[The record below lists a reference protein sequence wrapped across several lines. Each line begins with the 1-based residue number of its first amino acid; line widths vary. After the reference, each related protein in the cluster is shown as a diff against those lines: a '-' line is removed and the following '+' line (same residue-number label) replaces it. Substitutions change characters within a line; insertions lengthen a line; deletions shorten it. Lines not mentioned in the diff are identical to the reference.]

1 MKNFKIHRLLF
12 YLFVLFISTCNPVS
26 TIPVA
31 KEGVLDLREWDII
44 NEKVNLDGEW
54 DFYWNE
60 LSARNSFT
68 FNPNNRSTV
77 NVPGIWNKEQ
87 ILRTLQDGT
96 KIKESVDGI
105 GYSTYHLKILLK
117 EKLPLA
123 LRTSSQGTAFYLY
136 VDGIKLLSSGVV
148 GTDEESSKPNK
159 KSIFYIDINPEKDT
173 IDLVLE
179 VSNFHN
185 KNGGI
190 WYSLSLGGRDVIQ
203 ETKDSKLAI
212 DLFITGILSIMGAYH
227 ISLFMLLRKDKSS
240 LYFGSISIVLAIRT
254 LLTGEHYLYTIL
266 PYLSYTL
273 GLKIEYLTLYL
284 GTPLFLEFVF
294 KLYYFKILNYLRKI
308 LLGVC
313 IFLSLLILITPPIIF
328 TRTLPLMQFI
338 LVLTIFIIIGV
349 IIYSIKVNKDG
360 ARVFLLGFFIFSIII
375 INDLLHNNH
384 IINTGYYSSFG
395 LVIFIFSQAY
405 ILTSR
410 FSGAFHKIEDLSKNL
425 EKKVEERTLNL
436 ENEVHKSNVL
446 NRMISVVIQSN
457 SNREILNNIYELLHQ
472 RYNLDSFLLYMLNE
486 SKDKLVYYSKYGK
499 VQFPKEVVES
509 IKKIEINKNEEGSVH
524 FICVRKKRSIFSKNI
539 KIPHPSKKEDEII
552 SLLGVKSIYI
562 IPLIVEN
569 EVIGTIDFSENNF
582 EGSGLQKLKTEDR
595 KDIENFI
602 KLISPSI
609 RQAYQKTLIEEAY
622 SDLKLTQ
629 KKLLEAERIS
639 SLGQL
644 VGGVAHEINNPIS
657 VIRSNSSIMKKN
669 IESFYV
675 KVPTFFE
682 SLNPIEKEI
691 FYQIIGNFLLTKKS
705 ISSKEERTQKKQIE
719 KELITISQKEE
730 ESYQLIAEHI
740 ISSHIQP
747 FYKDYLSKIEF
758 ESFRKILEM
767 AHLFTH
773 QINLV
778 RNVEIAVDK
787 ASRVVFSLRC
797 YLNVDTYSEK
807 KVVNLEEQINRVLQ
821 IYDNYIIG
829 KINISFHSSQIF
841 HINCIA
847 DNLFQV
853 WNNLIFNSIQA
864 MFETNKNLEI
874 EIYQSKKLPDD
885 FSSYK
890 CSTSIES
897 IQTLDPKKDWVTIHI
912 KDTGIGII
920 DELQEKIFSPFFT
933 TKKLGEGIGLGL
945 FVCKKIIE
953 DHGGFILFKSD
964 NHNTEFVVV
973 LPLS

>member
-1 MKNFKIHRLLF
+1 
-12 YLFVLFISTCNPVS
+12 
-26 TIPVA
+26 
-31 KEGVLDLREWDII
+31 
-44 NEKVNLDGEW
+44 
-54 DFYWNE
+54 
-60 LSARNSFT
+60 
-68 FNPNNRSTV
+68 
-77 NVPGIWNKEQ
+77 
-87 ILRTLQDGT
+87 
-96 KIKESVDGI
+96 
-105 GYSTYHLKILLK
+105 
-117 EKLPLA
+117 
-123 LRTSSQGTAFYLY
+123 
-136 VDGIKLLSSGVV
+136 
-148 GTDEESSKPNK
+148 
-159 KSIFYIDINPEKDT
+159 
-173 IDLVLE
+173 
-179 VSNFHN
+179 
-185 KNGGI
+185 
-190 WYSLSLGGRDVIQ
+190 
-203 ETKDSKLAI
+203 
-212 DLFITGILSIMGAYH
+212 
-227 ISLFMLLRKDKSS
+227 
-240 LYFGSISIVLAIRT
+240 
-254 LLTGEHYLYTIL
+254 
-266 PYLSYTL
+266 
-273 GLKIEYLTLYL
+273 
-284 GTPLFLEFVF
+284 
-294 KLYYFKILNYLRKI
+294 
-308 LLGVC
+308 
-313 IFLSLLILITPPIIF
+313 
-328 TRTLPLMQFI
+328 
-338 LVLTIFIIIGV
+338 
-349 IIYSIKVNKDG
+349 
-360 ARVFLLGFFIFSIII
+360 
-375 INDLLHNNH
+375 
-384 IINTGYYSSFG
+384 
-395 LVIFIFSQAY
+395 
-405 ILTSR
+405 
-410 FSGAFHKIEDLSKNL
+410 
-425 EKKVEERTLNL
+425 
-436 ENEVHKSNVL
+436 
-446 NRMISVVIQSN
+446 MISVVIQSN

-552 SLLGVKSIYI
+552 SLLGIKSIYI

-602 KLISPSI
+602 RLISPSI

-629 KKLLEAERIS
+629 KKLIEAERIS

-675 KVPTFFE
+675 KIPSFLE
-682 SLNPIEKEI
+682 SLSPIEKEI

-705 ISSKEERTQKKQIE
+705 ISSKEERTQKRQIE
-719 KELITISQKEE
+719 KELINVSQKEE
-730 ESYQLIAEHI
+730 ESYQLIAEQI

-747 FYKDYLSKIEF
+747 LYKDYLSKIEF

-787 ASRVVFSLRC
+787 VSRVVFSLRC

-807 KVVNLEEQINRVLQ
+807 KVVNLEEQINKVLQ

-829 KINISFHSSQIF
+829 KINISLNSSEVFNIK
-841 HINCIA
+841 CIA

-864 MFETNKNLEI
+864 MFDTNKNLEI

-890 CSTSIES
+890 CSTSTES
-897 IQTLDPKKDWVTIHI
+897 IQTLDPKKDWVYVHI
-912 KDTGIGII
+912 KDTGIGILS
-920 DELQEKIFSPFFT
+920 ELQEKIFSPFFT

-953 DHGGFILFKSD
+953 DHGGFILFKS
-964 NHNTEFVVV
+964 NNNKTEFVVV
-973 LPLS
+973 LPL